1 MADVIETPRVPNMLQ
16 RIITALVGGPLVLF
30 AVLAGGIPFAL
41 VVLFGALVGV
51 IEFYHLAQNRP
62 SRGSNLVGV
71 PMYLAVVL
79 AFYFREPRLL
89 LAALGVGT
97 AATFLLELIRQHNLR
112 WSLTQTA
119 MTLAGILYI
128 GFPAGFLI
136 SLRALPGEN
145 EGVLWVLLILFVTW
159 GTDSFAYVGGRLWGK
174 TPLAPTLSPKK
185 TREGALVGVIGGVVP
200 ALILLTL
207 THSLSTATLVF
218 IVIGPFVAIVGD
230 LFESALKR
238 FFGIKDSH
246 VPGLDILP
254 GHGGILDRIDALLFV
269 SALAYLVYLLFGGN
283 S

>member
-1 MADVIETPRVPNMLQ
+1 MADVIETPPVSNTLQ
-16 RIITALVGGPLVLF
+16 RIITALIGGPLVLF

-62 SRGSNLVGV
+62 SRGSNLVGI
-71 PMYLAVVL
+71 PIYLATVL
-79 AFYFREPRLL
+79 AFYFGEPRLL
-89 LAALGVGT
+89 IAALGIGT

-112 WSLTQTA
+112 WSLTQTV
-119 MTLAGILYI
+119 MTLAGILYV
-128 GFPAGFLI
+128 GFPAGFLV

-159 GTDSFAYVGGRLWGK
+159 GTDSLAYVGGRLWGK

-185 TREGALVGVIGGVVP
+185 TREGAVVGVVGGVIP
-200 ALILLTL
+200 ALILLAL
-207 THSLSTATLVF
+207 THNLSTATLVF
-218 IVIGPFVAIVGD
+218 IVIGPFIAILGD

-269 SALAYLVYLLFGGN
+269 TALAYLVYLLFGG
-283 S
+283 SS